1 MNSVQRCKVIKGRR
15 YKMLSD
21 GTNCE
26 GDKNQLRSDDYPD
39 GYENHLGFN
48 RGLVPQG
55 ESLRK

>member
-1 MNSVQRCKVIKGRR
+1 
-15 YKMLSD
+15 MLGD

-26 GDKNQLRSDDYPD
+26 GDKDQLRSDDYPD
-39 GYENHLGFN
+39 GDENHLGFN